1 MCHKHPLRGSGRA
14 GSKITVEYLAPFT
27 VLYER
32 KKGNYHNLSDE
43 WCDFIEKYKYLA
55 TKDTPYIDCAIDDP
69 SITDEDGC
77 MYELCQTVIPDHPV

>member
-1 MCHKHPLRGSGRA
+1 M
-14 GSKITVEYLAPFT
+14 
-27 VLYER
+27 LYER

-55 TKDTPYIDCAIDDP
+55 TKDTPYIDCTIDDP